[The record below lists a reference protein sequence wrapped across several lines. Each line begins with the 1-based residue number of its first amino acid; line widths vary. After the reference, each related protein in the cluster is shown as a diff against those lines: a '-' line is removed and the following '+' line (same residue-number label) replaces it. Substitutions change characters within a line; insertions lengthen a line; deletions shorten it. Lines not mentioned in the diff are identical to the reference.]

1 MDSQLPP
8 SLLHE
13 IGPDGIARENPV
25 IAYTEKVI
33 EEEQLQLKR
42 YIQEN
47 YSKIR
52 DVERELENL
61 TLELKL
67 TAGPK
72 KAALEHLRKKIEVQ
86 TERIHVAKL
95 KEDQAKK
102 VWEAAA
108 QAVRDEEETKK
119 KLCDDL
125 NQLIQEST
133 ATQLTRLEELK
144 RRLAALNP
152 SRGSSVVHQTDSNA
166 TAPQPAQLQPAE
178 SAGKVP
184 ENTLTGGNNNGQ
196 PASDGHNQRPVEV
209 REKKRTPN
217 LGRGKGNMI
226 LPKGRGASGSG
237 WTGAG
242 FDVDNGT

>member
-1 MDSQLPP
+1 MSMANN
-8 SLLHE
+8 SFSME
-13 IGPDGIARENPV
+13 MSFFRI
-25 IAYTEKVI
+25 T
-33 EEEQLQLKR
+33 

-72 KAALEHLRKKIEVQ
+72 KAALEHLRKKIEIQ

-102 VWEAAA
+102 VWEVAA

-144 RRLAALNP
+144 RRLTALNP
-152 SRGSSVVHQTDSNA
+152 SRGSSVVHTDSNVP
-166 TAPQPAQLQPAE
+166 APQPAQLQPAE

-184 ENTLTGGNNNGQ
+184 EHTLTGPNNGGQ

-209 REKKRTPN
+209 KEKKRTPN
-217 LGRGKGNMI
+217 LGRGRGNMI
-226 LPKGRGASGSG
+226 LPKGRGASGPG

-242 FDVDNGT
+242 FDVDKGT